1 MDTVAILSFI
11 SVVVLA
17 TVTFIFISN
26 TRKRI
31 VEIKQ
36 DIKTNNLMMRNNMS
50 KVVGD
55 YHFNDKLLQEK
66 TDELEQKYSNV
77 FPENYINE
85 TFNNEPN
92 TITKMNGPIH
102 IKGGLRI
109 CDNQGNN
116 CKQVITNDDQIT
128 LRSEKDGMR
137 LQNNNK
143 NGKFINANRQSWEK
157 IRIEKCGVPSYSD
170 GKDCS

>member
-17 TVTFIFISN
+17 TVTFIFMSN
-26 TRKRI
+26 TRKRM
-31 VEIKQ
+31 VELKQ
-36 DIKTNNLMMRNNMS
+36 DVNRNKLIMQNNLS
-50 KVVGD
+50 KISND
-55 YHFNDKLLQEK
+55 YNFNDKLLQEK

-92 TITKMNGPIH
+92 TTTNMQGPID
-102 IKGGLRI
+102 IKGELRV
-109 CDNQGNN
+109 CDGQGNN
-116 CKQVITNDDQIT
+116 CKQVITNHDEIT
-128 LRSEKDGMR
+128 LRSKKDGMR

-143 NGKFINANRQSWEK
+143 NGTFINANRQLWEK
-157 IRIEKCGVPSYSD
+157 IRIEKCGVPGYED
-170 GKDCS
+170 DKDCS

>member
-1 MDTVAILSFI
+1 MNTVAILSFI

-36 DIKTNNLMMRNNMS
+36 DIKTNNLMMRNNLS

-66 TDELEQKYSNV
+66 TDNLDQKYSNI
-77 FPENYINE
+77 FNDDDTNISINKPLKV
-85 TFNNEPN
+85 NNMIE
-92 TITKMNGPIH
+92 
-102 IKGGLRI
+102 I

-116 CKQVITNDDQIT
+116 CKQVITNHDLIT

-137 LQNNNK
+137 LQNNK
-143 NGKFINANRQSWEK
+143 QKYGKFKNANRQLWEK
-157 IRIEKCGVPSYSD
+157 IRIEKCGVPSYGD
-170 GKDCS
+170 GKNCS